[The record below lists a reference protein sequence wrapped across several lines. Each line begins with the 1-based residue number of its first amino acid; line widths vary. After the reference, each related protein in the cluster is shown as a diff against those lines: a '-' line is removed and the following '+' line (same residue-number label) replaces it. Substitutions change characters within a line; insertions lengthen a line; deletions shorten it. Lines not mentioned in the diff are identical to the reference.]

1 MTTTERASRADL
13 LLSKRSARIA
23 DELERSAADG
33 WLIYDFRGSN
43 PAFSRLLGRPGE
55 LKSTRRAFL
64 YLPALGE
71 PRMLIHHVDAGNLAR
86 LGLEVRPY
94 GGREEMVLELR
105 RLLGDARRV
114 LMEYSPGNAIPYV
127 SRVDGGTLDLVRSL
141 GVEVLSSADAL
152 ASVVA
157 AWDAAD
163 IASHQRAA
171 DALNRCKDGLFSAIQ
186 SRLGMG
192 IEFSELEAQQHLV
205 RLMQEQGLEFDHPP
219 IVAVGPHAGDPHYAP
234 APEVASPIKS
244 GDLVLTD
251 LWAREKDRLDGGI
264 GAYADITWMGS
275 AADVVPP
282 EHVKVW
288 ETVRAA
294 RDAAVSFIEDRLGA
308 AEPVQGG
315 EVDRVARDVIVRA
328 GYGKAFTH
336 RTGHSL
342 GWLGAHGDGVNID
355 DFETHDTRL
364 LRPGAAFSIEP
375 GIYLAGFG
383 VRSEINVV
391 ITPGSQVKVTTPPQ
405 TELVRLV

>member
-1 MTTTERASRADL
+1 M
-13 LLSKRSARIA
+13 
-23 DELERSAADG
+23 
-33 WLIYDFRGSN
+33 
-43 PAFSRLLGRPGE
+43 
-55 LKSTRRAFL
+55 
-64 YLPALGE
+64 
-71 PRMLIHHVDAGNLAR
+71 
-86 LGLEVRPY
+86 
-94 GGREEMVLELR
+94 
-105 RLLGDARRV
+105 
-114 LMEYSPGNAIPYV
+114 
-127 SRVDGGTLDLVRSL
+127 
-141 GVEVLSSADAL
+141 
-152 ASVVA
+152 
-157 AWDAAD
+157 
-163 IASHQRAA
+163 
-171 DALNRCKDGLFSAIQ
+171 
-186 SRLGMG
+186 
-192 IEFSELEAQQHLV
+192 
-205 RLMQEQGLEFDHPP
+205 
-219 IVAVGPHAGDPHYAP
+219 
-234 APEVASPIKS
+234 
-244 GDLVLTD
+244 LTD